1 MTQQDRTP
9 AGAHRYSGG
18 VAVARVPVGAGPA
31 VTIVMITAMSRAPAR
46 PAGKPSSV
54 HRRADELVAF
64 GREMGR
70 DSVSAATGEGPAS
83 APHSMRR
90 VSVTT
95 H

>member
-9 AGAHRYSGG
+9 AGAHRFSDV

-54 HRRADELVAF
+54 HRRADALVAF
-64 GREMGR
+64 GRE
-70 DSVSAATGEGPAS
+70 SVSRRNRS
-83 APHSMRR
+83 AGLPCSLVPVPLH
-90 VSVTT
+90 VIT